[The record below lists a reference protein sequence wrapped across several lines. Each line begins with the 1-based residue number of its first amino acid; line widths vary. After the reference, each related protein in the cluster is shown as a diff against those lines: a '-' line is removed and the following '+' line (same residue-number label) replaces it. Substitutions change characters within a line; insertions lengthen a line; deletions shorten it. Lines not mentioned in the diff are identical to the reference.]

1 MIRKKIFTAIAAV
14 VLSAAN
20 ALTALP
26 SWTAAANSAEPSHTQ
41 NESTE
46 KSDRTISIY
55 TGSLVD
61 HTVQKTGTCTLKISC
76 IDITT
81 GEKAAYFS
89 YDYQIANEYIDGNY
103 PLGRKKEKRSDEV
116 YELYP
121 GITYSFSFWVQGM
134 QTFIDSYFVHF
145 DSENQTKELV
155 VKAYPKNA
163 AKNVQIKAHDLTGI
177 SSDAKMGSYDSD
189 KLMEQFQY
197 VYVYDE
203 NGELFARTA
212 MEGQNDIYLPDGKY
226 SIKVIPALSYRCT
239 EPGGNLLPIEVKD
252 GKPNN
257 NLDFYFEKN
266 DGSRAQTLGINVID
280 AQTGE
285 NIDDISFYVN
295 YYSEYLSGTPNFPEN
310 FPAFGESYSQET
322 ESGSDEFG
330 YSTAFSSELWEHIDL
345 FPQKSILFKT
355 GTDGTVTVPALRTYY
370 RIMFLSVPLK
380 YRGYYIAECDH
391 EDGVIFDFTDSGSV
405 FFNVLDEDEKNITVK
420 LIPVPEE
427 EYPTKGSCSADI
439 SVVDMD
445 TGENI
450 ENVNARLT
458 LEGSTTR
465 INVGKWNTSDS
476 TSQSFNELRDSVN
489 YRLELSNVP
498 EEYVCETSYSFR
510 FDNDGE
516 KKDITIRARKAGIE
530 PNVPITANDWT
541 GFLFNDNA
549 KNYGIRK
556 MQKPVTVTVY
566 DENGSLFVQD
576 TINANGNIYLPDGK
590 YILEATTEKSTGF
603 PDYKPVS
610 TDEERIQRA
619 AELLPDEVIP
629 DGNKINLTVSDGI
642 PDKDICFCFEE
653 GIETPDVESKLRIHI
668 IDSETGET
676 PKDVICKVNEG
687 LAYRTPR
694 EMEYNTNEDDDITLE
709 NLNGTYN
716 IKVYSPD
723 QYNSSF
729 FFEYSPDKGLYAD
742 GISLFEVSFTLYPK
756 DDNDV
761 YIKLVP
767 KHSKNDDKGD
777 NCCVNVSVIDSE
789 TGEYIPNIHCNV
801 YLNGSDYNIPVA
813 GWNSSDYNIGCVRGL
828 YAGQSYLLSLFDIPS
843 GYICKNDVNFS
854 FDASNETKDI
864 TLYAFR
870 SENTNVYIKAIDIS
884 EERPKGNYISY
895 KNYRFMGYDEFLL
908 EIYDTDGN
916 VVYRNAAGE
925 MFLPD
930 GEYTVKAVSPYFGYN
945 LPDESDP
952 KTKAAMNQIT
962 DYRIAANGELNITVK
977 DGQMA
982 EKCCFLF
989 INEKEYSEA
998 TNYGDSNCDSTVDL
1012 ADAVLI
1018 MQALANPDKY
1028 GLNGSSKLCITTQGL
1043 NNADVD
1049 STIKGLT
1056 SNDALCIQKYLL
1068 GIITDL
1074 PV

>member
-26 SWTAAANSAEPSHTQ
+26 SWTAAANGSETSQTQ
-41 NESTE
+41 NAPTE
-46 KSDRTISIY
+46 KSDRTVSIY
-55 TGSLVD
+55 TGSLAD
-61 HTVQKTGTCTLKISC
+61 HTVQKSGTCTLKISC

-81 GEKAAYFS
+81 GEKTADFT

-103 PLGRKKEKRSDEV
+103 PSGRKIEKRSDEV

-134 QTFIDSYFVHF
+134 QTFTDSYFVHF

-155 VKAYPKNA
+155 VKAYPKST
-163 AKNVQIKAHDLTGI
+163 AKNVHIKAHDLTGI
-177 SSDAKMGSYDSD
+177 SADAEKKPYDGD

-226 SIKVIPALSYRCT
+226 SIKVIPALSYSCT
-239 EPGGNLLPIEVKD
+239 EPGGNVLPLEVKD
-252 GKPNN
+252 GKPDSD
-257 NLDFYFEKN
+257 LDFCFEK
-266 DGSRAQTLGINVID
+266 DDSSKVQTLGINVID

-295 YYSEYLSGTPNFPEN
+295 YYCEYSAGTPNFPEN
-310 FPAFGESYSQET
+310 YPAFGGSYSQET

-330 YSTAFSSELWEHIDL
+330 YSTAFSSELWEHIEL
-345 FPQKSILFKT
+345 FPKKSILFKT
-355 GTDGTVTVPALRTYY
+355 GTDEAITVPALRTYY
-370 RIMFLSVPLK
+370 QISFISVPLK
-380 YRGYYIAECDH
+380 YRDCYIAECDH
-391 EDGVIFDFTDSGSV
+391 KDGVIFDFTDGGSV

-427 EYPTKGSCSADI
+427 EYPTIGSCSADI

-476 TSQSFNELRDSVN
+476 PSQSFSQLRDSVN

-498 EEYVCETSYSFR
+498 EEYVCETSCSFR

-556 MQKPVTVTVY
+556 MKKPVTVTVY
-566 DENGSLFVQD
+566 GENGSLFVQD
-576 TINANGNIYLPDGK
+576 TITAKGSIYLPDGK
-590 YILEATTEKSTGF
+590 YILEATTEKSTEF

-610 TDEERIQRA
+610 TDEERVQRA

-629 DGNKINLTVSDGI
+629 DGNRVELTVSDGL

-653 GIETPDVESKLRIHI
+653 GIETPAVESKLRIHI

-676 PKDVICKVNEG
+676 PKDVVCKVNEG
-687 LAYRTPR
+687 LSYRTPR
-694 EMEYNTNEDDDITLE
+694 EMEYNTSEDDDITLE
-709 NLNGTYN
+709 NLSGTYN

-723 QYNSSF
+723 QYNNSF

-742 GISLFEVSFTLYPK
+742 GVSLFEVSFTLYPK
-756 DDNDV
+756 GDNDI

-767 KHSKNDDKGD
+767 IDSKPDSQGD
-777 NCCVNVSVIDSE
+777 NCVANVSVIDSE

-801 YLNGSDYNIPVA
+801 YLSGNDYNIPVA
-813 GWNSSDYNIGCVRGL
+813 GWNSADHTIGCVRGL
-828 YAGQSYLLSLFDIPS
+828 YAGQNYLLSLFDIPS
-843 GYICKNDVNFS
+843 GYICKSDVYFS
-854 FDASNETKDI
+854 FDAPNETKDI
-864 TLYAFR
+864 TLYAFKP
-870 SENTNVYIKAIDIS
+870 ENTNVYIKALDIS
-884 EERPKGNYISY
+884 DERPNGKYIPY
-895 KNYRFMGYDEFLL
+895 KNYRFMGYDEFQL
-908 EIYDTDGN
+908 EVYDAEGN
-916 VVYRNAAGE
+916 AVYRNAAGE

-930 GEYTVKAVSPYFGYN
+930 GEYTVKAVSPYYGYV
-945 LPDESDP
+945 LPDENAP
-952 KTKAAMNQIT
+952 KTKAAMKQIT
-962 DYRIAANGELNITVK
+962 DYIIAANGELSITVK

-998 TNYGDSNCDSTVDL
+998 INYGDSNCDGTVDL

-1028 GLNGSSKLCITTQGL
+1028 GLNGSSELCITAKGL

-1049 STIKGLT
+1049 STVKGLT

-1068 GIITDL
+1068 GIITAL